1 MDNQASALDRAR
13 SHAPL
18 VGALIA
24 AAVIVSD
31 QLAKYW
37 IMFVI
42 ELPRRGRIDLS
53 PVFDLTMVEN
63 RGVSFGMFQA
73 DGLGRWILAGF
84 SLLVAAMLAYWLRQV
99 HRLML
104 AIGLGLVIGGAIG
117 NLIDR
122 VSRGYVI
129 DFFDFSGLYFPYVF
143 NIADAAITIG
153 VICLALDFLMNK
165 DEA

>member
-1 MDNQASALDRAR
+1 MDNEASALDRAR

-24 AAVIVSD
+24 TAIIIFD
-31 QLAKYW
+31 QLTKYW

-42 ELPRRGRIDLS
+42 ELPRRGHIDLS

-63 RGVSFGMFQA
+63 RGVSFGMLQA

-84 SLLVAAMLAYWLRQV
+84 SLLVAAMLTYWLRQV

-129 DFFDFSGLYFPYVF
+129 DFLDFSGLYFPYVF
-143 NIADAAITIG
+143 NIADAAISIG
-153 VICLALDFLMNK
+153 VVFLALDFLMNK
-165 DEA
+165 DEP